1 MISDPTLEFQFMAAA
16 VRASIDQALMARM
29 AAARNVVVDDN
40 YVLTMSSDQ
49 LDQSIA
55 QVRIQA
61 ISTKELKADATEAE
75 FQDFFKKQMNMT
87 TAEFKEQSLQRIKDA
102 LANPAE
108 RSGAINAFVQTALEQ
123 NFANTTQVTDE
134 EVKKSYTFM
143 SYQTIAFDKQ
153 EMGVA
158 ERQAAAAKAMSEL
171 QAGAD
176 FLAVQKKYMA
186 APSTEPVQYN
196 QIVIENDPVLK
207 PLAALKVG
215 QFSEPIVEWGAIP
228 RIYKLTKIE
237 SKLPDDFAS
246 NKAVYSEGFRREKAR
261 KVMNDELTE
270 ARKKAKIDWKSP
282 GYEAI
287 YKVLMVNM
295 DGTLQPAQVKTKLR
309 EIVEE
314 TVVDPSDPAGTR
326 PATYARYTAM
336 QSLDFQFSDAEKKEF
351 APKKIEILNDMLVDT
366 EHVPFRLE
374 LVDTYLTLGDNAQ
387 AAQELLAAATNNS
400 GLEMINQTYF
410 ESINQKLTA
419 MEAAKQID
427 AKKAEEVRGVLLQWS
442 KDKAEADRL
451 QEEQQKELDKFTI
464 PDPAAEAAKKALEE
478 ANKPKTTTTTGGN

>member
-1 MISDPTLEFQFMAAA
+1 
-16 VRASIDQALMARM
+16 
-29 AAARNVVVDDN
+29 
-40 YVLTMSSDQ
+40 
-49 LDQSIA
+49 
-55 QVRIQA
+55 
-61 ISTKELKADATEAE
+61 
-75 FQDFFKKQMNMT
+75 
-87 TAEFKEQSLQRIKDA
+87 
-102 LANPAE
+102 
-108 RSGAINAFVQTALEQ
+108 
-123 NFANTTQVTDE
+123 
-134 EVKKSYTFM
+134 
-143 SYQTIAFDKQ
+143 
-153 EMGVA
+153 
-158 ERQAAAAKAMSEL
+158 
-171 QAGAD
+171 
-176 FLAVQKKYMA
+176 
-186 APSTEPVQYN
+186 
-196 QIVIENDPVLK
+196 
-207 PLAALKVG
+207 
-215 QFSEPIVEWGAIP
+215 
-228 RIYKLTKIE
+228 
-237 SKLPDDFAS
+237 
-246 NKAVYSEGFRREKAR
+246 
-261 KVMNDELTE
+261 
-270 ARKKAKIDWKSP
+270 
-282 GYEAI
+282 
-287 YKVLMVNM
+287 MVNM